1 MASKICVFTSSAF
14 NLEDAVEDFNK
25 NIGKTLI
32 NVLFDN
38 SQYKFVYSE
47 AIPKQPKA
55 LTDDELRSLTDDEL
69 RSLLDEFVEIYLA
82 LFISGSVSSK
92 HVAKINLKTGL
103 PAVPARSYMET
114 DEALGLHKDI
124 SRLRTQISKVK
135 QVSEDELATAFAMQ
149 DYQLFID
156 KENPIADKETG
167 EITYYPIRY
176 EPFR

>member
-25 NIGKTLI
+25 SIGKTLI

-55 LTDDELRSLTDDEL
+55 LTDDEL

>member
-1 MASKICVFTSSAF
+1 MSAYLAGAY
-14 NLEDAVEDFNK
+14 LEPATFRCAEK
-25 NIGKTLI
+25 
-32 NVLFDN
+32 
-38 SQYKFVYSE
+38 SEYKFVYSE
-47 AIPKQPKA
+47 AIPKQPK
-55 LTDDELRSLTDDEL
+55 ELTDDEL
-69 RSLLDEFVEIYLA
+69 RSLLDEFVETYLA

-92 HVAKINLKTGL
+92 HIAKINLRTGL
-103 PAVPARSYMET
+103 PAVPARTYIET
-114 DEALGLHKDI
+114 DEGLGLHKDI

>member
-14 NLEDAVEDFNK
+14 SLEDAVEDFNK

-32 NVLFDN
+32 TVLFDD

-47 AIPKQPKA
+47 AIPKQTK
-55 LTDDELRSLTDDEL
+55 ELTDDEL
-69 RSLLDEFVEIYLA
+69 RSLLDEFVETYLA

-103 PAVPARSYMET
+103 PAVPAKSYIET
-114 DEALGLHKDI
+114 DKGLELYKNI
-124 SRLRTQISKVK
+124 SRLRPQITKTR
-135 QVSEDELATAFAMQ
+135 QISEDELATAFAMQ
-149 DYQLFID
+149 DYQLVID
-156 KENPIADKETG
+156 KENPIVDKETG

>member
-32 NVLFDN
+32 TVLFDK
-38 SQYKFVYSE
+38 SQYKFIYSE
-47 AIPKQPKA
+47 VIPKQPKE
-55 LTDDELRSLTDDEL
+55 LTDNELC
-69 RSLLDEFVEIYLA
+69 SLLDEFVEAYLT

-92 HVAKINLKTGL
+92 HVAKINPRTGL
-103 PAVPARSYMET
+103 PAVPAKSYMET

-124 SRLRTQISKVK
+124 SRLRTQISKAK
-135 QVSEDELATAFAMQ
+135 QISEDELATAFAMQ

-156 KENPIADKETG
+156 KENPITDKETG
-167 EITYYPIRY
+167 EITYYPIKY